1 MILLAASGR
10 CISWGKRQ
18 RDVELPMFFEYLKSK
33 YLVRVYPRTEM
44 HRHIAADTDARG

>member
-18 RDVELPMFFEYLKSK
+18 HDVGLRMFFEYLKSK
-33 YLVRVYPRTEM
+33 YLVHVYPRTEM
-44 HRHIAADTDARG
+44 HGHIAADTDAGW